1 MDSGII
7 CWLKHYASVSCV
19 HLINGQRS
27 VSSSITATAL
37 LSHSISHKECLIW
50 FLRSKHSVDSLC
62 WRLTLS
68 APKILIVLMNESICE
83 RTISHSMLIH
93 TILLK
98 VWHHVCKSCLCSWFC
113 SFLLDFVHLLQVLF
127 GRRIQLGAET
137 LLGLERTSFW
147 FWHLVHFETT
157 SHRRVHHYFARS
169 LDLLQRVQSDVVQI
183 TGAVQVSLLVSH
195 DLLKKVISYRFTL
208 FPFQQ

>member
-7 CWLKHYASVSCV
+7 CWLKHYASVSCI

-50 FLRSKHSVDSLC
+50 FLRSKPIKKEIKFRFFKYLHSVDSLC

-98 VWHHVCKSCLCSWFC
+98 VRHHISKSSLRSWFC
-113 SFLLDFVHLLQVLF
+113 SFLLNFIHLIQVFF
-127 GRRIQLGAET
+127 GGWIQFGSK
-137 LLGLERTSFW
+137 SF
-147 FWHLVHFETT
+147 LC
-157 SHRRVHHYFARS
+157 
-169 LDLLQRVQSDVVQI
+169 L
-183 TGAVQVSLLVSH
+183 
-195 DLLKKVISYRFTL
+195 
-208 FPFQQ
+208 